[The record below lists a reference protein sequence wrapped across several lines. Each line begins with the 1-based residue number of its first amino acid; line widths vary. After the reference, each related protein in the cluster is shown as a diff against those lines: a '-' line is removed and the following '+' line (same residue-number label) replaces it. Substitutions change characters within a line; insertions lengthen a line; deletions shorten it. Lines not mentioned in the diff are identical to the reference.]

1 MACAA
6 AFGARVGRS
15 GNVATTIPDALRG
28 RTIDVRDTPDLVPPL
43 AAIAANATGTTVIA
57 NAGRLRLK
65 ESDRLKT
72 VLAALTAMGASI
84 EEKPDALVIHGKG
97 PLSGGT
103 VDAANDHRIAMMAAI
118 AGANATGPTTI
129 RGAECV
135 AKSYPRFFEDFRAL
149 GGIAEEG

>member
-1 MACAA
+1 L
-6 AFGARVGRS
+6 
-15 GNVATTIPDALRG
+15 VAPATLPPLTPDALRG

-72 VLAALTAMGASI
+72 VRAALTAMGASV
-84 EEKPDALVIHGKG
+84 EEEPDALVIHGTG

-103 VDAANDHRIAMMAAI
+103 LWTRR
-118 AGANATGPTTI
+118 TTI
-129 RGAECV
+129 A
-135 AKSYPRFFEDFRAL
+135 SP
-149 GGIAEEG
+149 